1 MGEKILSDWRR
12 IQEECAGIAC
22 EMPFSFP
29 PRCSIGCGGIARAAF
44 FPANIAEMLF
54 LSEFFTREGVK
65 FAVLGNMTNVL
76 PPDGVYEGALIF
88 TDRLKSIGFGR
99 TVFATAGVRAK
110 ALLDACERE
119 GRTGAEFLAGI
130 PCSVGGAAF
139 MNAGAGGRYFSDIAE
154 SVLVCRSG
162 RIRVLSREEC
172 GYGYKKSAFMEDGS
186 IVLGT
191 SFALDRADGK
201 TVKKKRAEYLAARA
215 SLPKGRSMGCVFK
228 NPPEAPAGKLIEGAG
243 MKGLRLGGAVVSEK
257 HANFILNTGGATSS
271 EIKALISVVKNAV
284 FSQYGIAL
292 EEEIRRL

>member
-1 MGEKILSDWRR
+1 MSDWRR

-65 FAVLGNMTNVL
+65 FAVLGNMTNV
-76 PPDGVYEGALIF
+76 
-88 TDRLKSIGFGR
+88 LKSIGFGR

-186 IVLGT
+186 IVLGA

-201 TVKKKRAEYLAARA
+201 AVKKKRAEYLAARA

-271 EIKALISVVKNAV
+271 EIKALITVVKNAV

-292 EEEIRRL
+292 EEEIRCL